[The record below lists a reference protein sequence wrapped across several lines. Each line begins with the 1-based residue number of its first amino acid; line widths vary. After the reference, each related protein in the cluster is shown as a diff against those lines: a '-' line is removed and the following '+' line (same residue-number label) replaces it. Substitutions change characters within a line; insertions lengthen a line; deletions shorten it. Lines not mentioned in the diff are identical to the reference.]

1 MFATKGTVQYYYSL
15 LVVLRQFI
23 IIIADNAGSLLTQP
37 RLTNGIYDA
46 LAMNAI

>member
-23 IIIADNAGSLLTQP
+23 IIIARTMPGV
-37 RLTNGIYDA
+37 Y
-46 LAMNAI
+46 